1 MRGIELSIVFTKMQ
15 SLGNDFVVIDAT
27 EVAFSLSSVAIQRMA
42 ERHLGI
48 GFDQLLVLEPTR
60 EACADYYY
68 RIFNADGREVG
79 QCGNGARCIA
89 LYTKIMDLI
98 NQDKV
103 VLQTSETLIS
113 CHIISDSQ
121 VLALLEPPK
130 FAYSTIPYDPAQQST
145 VLSVPFDVVNV
156 GNPHAIIIVDD
167 VRAIDLAAWGADF
180 AKDRRFVEGVNVSV
194 VAIQNPSHISLRVFE
209 RGVGK
214 TQACG
219 SAACAAMV
227 LGRKKGLLDSQVIVS
242 QPGGDLEISWQ
253 GNDSFVEMAG
263 SAEFVFQGEYFL

>member
-1 MRGIELSIVFTKMQ
+1 MQ

-27 EVAFSLSSVAIQRMA
+27 KVAFSLSSTAIQRMA
-42 ERHLGI
+42 KRRLGI

-60 EACADYYY
+60 AACADYYY
-68 RIFNADGREVG
+68 RIFNADGREVE

-89 LYTKIMDLI
+89 LYIKMIHLME
-98 NQDKV
+98 QDKV
-103 VLQTSETLIS
+103 ILQTSETLIS
-113 CHIISDSQ
+113 CRIISDNQ
-121 VLALLEPPK
+121 VLVLLEPPK
-130 FAYSTIPYDPAQQST
+130 FAYGTIPYDPSQQAT

-156 GNPHAIIIVDD
+156 GNPHAIIMVDD
-167 VRAIDLAAWGADF
+167 VKAVDLASWGVEF
-180 AKDRRFVEGVNVSV
+180 AKDKRFLKGVNVSV
-194 VAIQNPSHISLRVFE
+194 VAIKDPSHISLRVFE

-242 QPGGDLEISWQ
+242 QPGGDLEIAWQ
-253 GNDSFVEMAG
+253 GIDSSIEMTG
-263 SAEFVFQGEYFL
+263 SAEFVFHGKYLL